1 MEISQLVGG
10 ASTAGSQ
17 SSRSDEVS
25 QQDFL
30 SLLTTKL
37 RNQDPLEPVQDSEF
51 LGQLASFSALEES
64 KTQTAAIQ
72 QLANAVAANTGLQS
86 LSQAAS
92 LIGKEIAYEDENRVS
107 QSARVVGVEFNQ
119 NGLQLATSTGK
130 LIPLGLISSISEP
143 APSSGQTVATDVQ
156 A

>member
-130 LIPLGLISSISEP
+130 LIPLGLISSISES
-143 APSSGQTVATDVQ
+143 AQSSGQTVATDVQ

>member
-10 ASTAGSQ
+10 ATTASSQ

-92 LIGKEIAYEDENRVS
+92 LIGKEIAYDDENRVS

-143 APSSGQTVATDVQ
+143 AQSSGQTATTDVQ